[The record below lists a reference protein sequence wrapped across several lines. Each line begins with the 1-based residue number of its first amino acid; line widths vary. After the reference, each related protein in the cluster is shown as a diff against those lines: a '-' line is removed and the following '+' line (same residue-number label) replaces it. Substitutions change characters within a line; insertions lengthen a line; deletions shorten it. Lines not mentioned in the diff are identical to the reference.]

1 MSRVRSACSRGLTAY
16 LAEQHTIFRTR
27 KLATGMVAGAVASG
41 ALILFN
47 KYGNLGLEWWMTL
60 IPFGLTTI
68 ASAGAGAITA
78 NNRDLEIKEAFD
90 VVCKTFD
97 DESQEDGE

>member
-1 MSRVRSACSRGLTAY
+1 
-16 LAEQHTIFRTR
+16 
-27 KLATGMVAGAVASG
+27 
-41 ALILFN
+41 
-47 KYGNLGLEWWMTL
+47 MTL

-78 NNRDLEIKEAFD
+78 NSQDLEIKEAFD

-97 DESQEDGE
+97 NESQEDGE